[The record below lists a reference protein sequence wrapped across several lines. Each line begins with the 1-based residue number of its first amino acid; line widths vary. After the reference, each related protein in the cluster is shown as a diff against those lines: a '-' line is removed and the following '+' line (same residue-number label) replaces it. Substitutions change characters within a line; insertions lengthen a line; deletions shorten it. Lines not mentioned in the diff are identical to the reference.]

1 MDKKHLKDMESD
13 AIKKHIVKAGKQPGK
28 RKLQGILII
37 LSVIML
43 VGSLR
48 FPSFA
53 NEIDQAKDMK
63 SDLEK
68 KKQDTEA
75 RLSELEKDKDDIL
88 KYIEKLDKELSHL
101 NDEIESLNSD
111 IKKTGIALDK
121 AKEELEAAKAV
132 EKEQYSIMKK
142 RIQYMYENGNTDYI
156 DIIMKSDNIS
166 DMLNQVEYMSK
177 ITEFDN
183 NLLDKYKKL
192 KQDVA
197 DKEKDLETKVQK
209 LNALKE
215 ELTFEQDTVKQ
226 LASDKNKE
234 LVKYEASIVDEQAL
248 SAKYSSKLEEQEAL
262 IEDLLEAERKRIEE
276 AEIKRKAEEERKR
289 KEAERKR
296 QEEAAANADKNSNP
310 ANDSNPG
317 NDNSQETGSGNKANV
332 DGFIWPCPSSTRITS
347 TFGNREQ
354 PTEGASTYHKGLD
367 IGASTGSE
375 IVAAAGGSVVTAAY
389 SVSAGN
395 YIMLYHGDGIYT
407 VYMHCSK
414 LLVSAGD
421 QVSQGQKIALV
432 GSTGVSTGA
441 HLHFG
446 VSVNGTYV
454 NPLNYVS
461 Y

>member
-1 MDKKHLKDMESD
+1 MDKKHLKLMDSD
-13 AIKKHIVKAGKQPGK
+13 AVKKRVLRAGKQPGK

-37 LSVIML
+37 LAVIML
-43 VGSLR
+43 VGSLC

-53 NEIDQAKDMK
+53 NEIDQAKDVK

-75 RLSELEKDKDDIL
+75 RLSELEKEKDDIL
-88 KYIEKLDKELSHL
+88 KYIEKLDKELSRL
-101 NDEIESLNSD
+101 NDEIDALNSD
-111 IKKTGIALDK
+111 IKETGIALDK
-121 AKEELEAAKAV
+121 AKVELEAAKAV
-132 EKEQYSIMKK
+132 EEEQYGIMKK

-166 DMLNQVEYMSK
+166 DILNQVEYMSK

-183 NLLDKYKKL
+183 SLLDKYKKL
-192 KQDVA
+192 KQDVV
-197 DKEKDLETKVQK
+197 DKEKNLETKVQE

-234 LVKYEASIVDEQAL
+234 LAKYEANIENEQAL
-248 SAKYSSKLEEQEAL
+248 SAEYSSKLDEQEAL

-276 AEIKRKAEEERKR
+276 EERRRKEEEERKR
-289 KEAERKR
+289 KEEEKRR
-296 QEEAAANADKNSNP
+296 QEEAAANAGSNSN
-310 ANDSNPG
+310 ADNASNSG
-317 NDNSQETGSGNKANV
+317 NDNSQGSGNQVNV
-332 DGFIWPCPSSTRITS
+332 DGFIWPCPSSSRITS

-354 PTEGASTYHKGLD
+354 PTEGASTYHKGID

-395 YIMLYHGDGIYT
+395 YIMLYHGNGIYT

-421 QVSQGQKIALV
+421 EVSQGQKIALV

>member
-1 MDKKHLKDMESD
+1 MDKKHLKLMDSD
-13 AIKKHIVKAGKQPGK
+13 AVKKRVLRAGKQPGK

-37 LSVIML
+37 LAVIML

-53 NEIDQAKDMK
+53 NEIDQAKDVK

-75 RLSELEKDKDDIL
+75 RLSELEKEKDDIL
-88 KYIEKLDKELSHL
+88 KYIEKLDKELSRL
-101 NDEIESLNSD
+101 NDEIDALNSD
-111 IKKTGIALDK
+111 IKETGIALDK
-121 AKEELEAAKAV
+121 AKVELEAAKAV
-132 EKEQYSIMKK
+132 EEEQYGIMKK

-156 DIIMKSDNIS
+156 DIIMKSENIS
-166 DMLNQVEYMSK
+166 DILNQVEYMSK

-183 NLLDKYKKL
+183 SLLDKYKKL
-192 KQDVA
+192 KQDVV
-197 DKEKDLETKVQK
+197 DKEKNLETKVQE

-234 LVKYEASIVDEQAL
+234 LAKYEANIENEQAL
-248 SAKYSSKLEEQEAL
+248 SAEYSSKLDEQEAL

-276 AEIKRKAEEERKR
+276 EERRRKEEEERKR
-289 KEAERKR
+289 KEEEKRR
-296 QEEAAANADKNSNP
+296 QEEAAANAGSNSN
-310 ANDSNPG
+310 ADNASNSG
-317 NDNSQETGSGNKANV
+317 NDNSQGSGNQVNV
-332 DGFIWPCPSSTRITS
+332 GGFIWPCPSSSRITS

-354 PTEGASTYHKGLD
+354 PTEGASTYHKGID

-395 YIMLYHGDGIYT
+395 YIMLYHGNGIYT

-421 QVSQGQKIALV
+421 EVSQGQKIALV

>member
-1 MDKKHLKDMESD
+1 MDKKHLKLMDSD
-13 AIKKHIVKAGKQPGK
+13 AVKKRVLRAGKQPGK
-28 RKLQGILII
+28 LKLQGILII
-37 LSVIML
+37 LAVIML

-53 NEIDQAKDMK
+53 NEIDQAKDVK
-63 SDLEK
+63 TDLEK

-75 RLSELEKDKDDIL
+75 RLSELEKEKDDIL
-88 KYIEKLDKELSHL
+88 KYIEKLDKELSRL
-101 NDEIESLNSD
+101 NDEIDALNSD

-121 AKEELEAAKAV
+121 AKVELEAAKAV
-132 EKEQYSIMKK
+132 EEEQYSIMKK

-183 NLLDKYKKL
+183 SLLDKYKKL
-192 KQDVA
+192 KQDVV
-197 DKEKDLETKVQK
+197 DKEKNLETKVQE

-234 LVKYEASIVDEQAL
+234 LAKYEANIENEQAL
-248 SAKYSSKLEEQEAL
+248 SAEYSSKLDEQEAL

-276 AEIKRKAEEERKR
+276 EERRRKEEEERKR
-289 KEAERKR
+289 KEEEERR
-296 QEEAAANADKNSNP
+296 QEEAAANAGSNSNTDN
-310 ANDSNPG
+310 ASNSG
-317 NDNSQETGSGNKANV
+317 NDNSQGSGNQVNV
-332 DGFIWPCPSSTRITS
+332 GGFIWPCPSSSRITS

-354 PTEGASTYHKGLD
+354 PTEGASTYHKGID

-395 YIMLYHGDGIYT
+395 YIMLYHGNGIYT

-421 QVSQGQKIALV
+421 EVSQGQKIALV

>member
-1 MDKKHLKDMESD
+1 MDKRHLKSMAENAKYLLS
-13 AIKKHIVKAGKQPGK
+13 ITKERTGK
-28 RKLQGILII
+28 RKIQGILI
-37 LSVIML
+37 LMSVIML
-43 VGSLR
+43 VGSLT

-53 NEIDQAKDMK
+53 GEIDRAKGVK

-68 KKQDTEA
+68 KKQETES
-75 RLSELEKDKDDIL
+75 RLSELEKEKDDIL
-88 KYIEKLDKELSHL
+88 KYIEELDKELTNL
-101 NDEIESLNSD
+101 TDEIDSLNTD
-111 IKKTGIALDK
+111 IKKTDKSLDK
-121 AKEELEAAKAV
+121 ARKEFKAAKVV
-132 EKEQYSIMKK
+132 EENQYSIMKK
-142 RIQYMYENGNTDYI
+142 RIQYMYENGNTDYLE
-156 DIIMKSDNIS
+156 IIMKSDNLS
-166 DMLNQVEYMSK
+166 DVLNQVEYMSK
-177 ITEFDN
+177 ITEYDN
-183 NLLDKYKKL
+183 SLLDKYKKL

-197 DKEKDLETKVQK
+197 DKEKNLEDKIAE

-215 ELTFEQDTVKQ
+215 QLTFEQDTVKK

-234 LVKYEASIVDEQAL
+234 LAKYEASIDETQAL
-248 SAKYSSKLEEQEAL
+248 SAEYTSKLAEQEDL

-276 AEIKRKAEEERKR
+276 EERKKKEEEERKR
-289 KEAERKR
+289 KEEERKR
-296 QEEAAANADKNSNP
+296 QEEAAKGN
-310 ANDSNPG
+310 NDSSQNSDTDSNTD
-317 NDNSQETGSGNKANV
+317 NDSGSQVKV

-354 PTEGASTYHKGLD
+354 PTEGASTYHKGID
-367 IGASTGSE
+367 IGASTGSS

-395 YIMLYHGDGIYT
+395 YIMIYHGDGIYT

-414 LLVSAGD
+414 LLVSVGD
-421 QVSQGQKIALV
+421 EVSQGQTIALV
-432 GSTGVSTGA
+432 GSTGVSTGS